1 MSNVATVIS
10 EVVVRVVRVKE
21 TGCSTPMVIV
31 VVRVVVG
38 QAVCGSVRLVIIAME
53 LLR

>member
-1 MSNVATVIS
+1 MSNLETVIS
-10 EVVVRVVRVKE
+10 EVVVKVVMVKKP
-21 TGCSTPMVIV
+21 GCCVKMVIV

-38 QAVCGSVRLVIIAME
+38 QAVCGSVRVVIIAME

>member
-1 MSNVATVIS
+1 MSNLETVIS
-10 EVVVRVVRVKE
+10 EVVVRVVRVRNP
-21 TGCSTPMVIV
+21 GCTVTSVIV

-38 QAVCGSVRLVIIAME
+38 QAVCGPVRVVIIEME